1 MIAQHAGIDM
11 KNTWSFIMM
20 ICGVIGKTICDV
32 LEYIL
37 VNIIPVLIVLII
49 KLILFTIALCFTILF
64 VVHLFDVSE
73 KP

>member
-11 KNTWSFIMM
+11 KNTWSFILML
-20 ICGVIGKTICDV
+20 CGVTGKFICDV

-37 VNIIPVLIVLII
+37 VNIVPLLIVFIV
-49 KLILFTIALCFTILF
+49 KLILFTIALCFTMLF
-64 VVHLFDVSE
+64 VVNLFDVSE